1 MPALEKLFSIFGNEM
16 SKLDWNNLKY
26 FLAVART
33 GGLTPAAE
41 QLNTSAST
49 VSRHLDAMEATLN
62 MRLFLRQQR
71 GYLLTDEGSA
81 ILEQV
86 IEVERAMQSMERQGA
101 AVAEIEGEVKLATLE
116 SIAHYLL
123 VPHLPTFTARYPQ
136 VRVELL
142 VNRHLADL
150 SRREADLAL
159 RIADPRQRDHAP
171 DDIAHCIGTFNFELY
186 CTHESLEQAGDWLKL
201 PHISWDAAWVKLP
214 MVEWLHR
221 LFPEQVPL
229 LRSNTMQAHYL
240 AALSGLGAALLPR
253 FIGDK
258 DTQLLRIDTG
268 LPPMQQELWL
278 LYHRDLK
285 GSRRVLAMRDFIEE
299 VCRIELAKYA

>member
-1 MPALEKLFSIFGNEM
+1 MN
-16 SKLDWNNLKY
+16 KLDWNNLKY

-41 QLNTSAST
+41 RLNTSAST
-49 VSRHLDAMEATLN
+49 VSRHLDAMEAALD

-71 GYLLTDEGSA
+71 GYLLTDEGSS

-86 IEVERAMQSMERQGA
+86 IEVERAIQSVERQGA
-101 AVAEIEGEVKLATLE
+101 AISEIAGEIKLATLE
-116 SIAHYLL
+116 SVAHHLL
-123 VPHLPTFTARYPQ
+123 VPHLPAFSARYPQ
-136 VRVELL
+136 LRVELL
-142 VNRHLADL
+142 INRHLADL

-171 DDIAHCIGTFNFELY
+171 DYIAHCVGTFDFDLY
-186 CTHESLEQAGDWLKL
+186 CTHESLSQVGNWRQL

-214 MVEWLHR
+214 MVDWLR
-221 LFPEQVPL
+221 ILFPEQVPL

-240 AALSGLGAALLPR
+240 AARSGLGAALLPR
-253 FIGDK
+253 FIGDP
-258 DTQLLRIDTG
+258 DAQLVRIDTG
-268 LPPMQQELWL
+268 LAPMRQELWL

-285 GSRRVLAMRDFIEE
+285 GSRRVLAMRDFIQE
-299 VCRIELAKYA
+299 VCQKELAKYE

>member
-1 MPALEKLFSIFGNEM
+1 M
-16 SKLDWNNLKY
+16 
-26 FLAVART
+26 
-33 GGLTPAAE
+33 
-41 QLNTSAST
+41 
-49 VSRHLDAMEATLN
+49 
-62 MRLFLRQQR
+62 
-71 GYLLTDEGSA
+71 
-81 ILEQV
+81 
-86 IEVERAMQSMERQGA
+86 
-101 AVAEIEGEVKLATLE
+101 
-116 SIAHYLL
+116 
-123 VPHLPTFTARYPQ
+123 PHLPTFTARYPQ

-186 CTHESLEQAGDWLKL
+186 CTHESLEQAGDWQKL

-214 MVEWLHR
+214 MVEWLRR
-221 LFPEQVPL
+221 LFPEQAPL
-229 LRSNTMQAHYL
+229 MRSNTMQAHYI
-240 AALSGLGAALLPR
+240 AARSGLGAALLPR

-258 DTQLLRIDTG
+258 DTQLLRIETG

-299 VCRIELAKYA
+299 VCRLELAKYA

>member
-1 MPALEKLFSIFGNEM
+1 M
-16 SKLDWNNLKY
+16 SQLDWNNLKY

-33 GGLTPAAE
+33 GGLTPAAN
-41 QLNTSAST
+41 QLKTSAST
-49 VSRHLDAMEATLN
+49 VSRHIDAMEATLD

-71 GYLLTDEGSA
+71 GYLLTDEGST

-86 IEVERAMQSMERQGA
+86 IEVERAMQSVERQGA
-101 AVAEIEGEVKLATLE
+101 AVAEIAGEVKLATLE

-123 VPHLPTFTARYPQ
+123 MPHLPTFTARYPQ

-186 CTHESLEQAGDWLKL
+186 CTHESLEQVSDWRQL

-214 MVEWLHR
+214 MVEWLR
-221 LFPEQVPL
+221 TLFPEQTPV

-240 AALSGLGAALLPR
+240 AARSGLGAALLPR
-253 FIGDK
+253 FIGDN
-258 DTQLLRIDTG
+258 DTKLQRIATEQV
-268 LPPMQQELWL
+268 PMQQELWL

-285 GSRRVLAMRDFIEE
+285 SSRRVLAMRDFIEE
-299 VCRIELAKYA
+299 VCQLELAKYA